1 MAKSFRRFREDSYDD
16 EWGNDDDYENKRK
29 RNKLRE
35 RKQKQRQKFNEKMS
49 SFDEK
54 DLDD

>member
-1 MAKSFRRFREDSYDD
+1 MAKSFRRFREDQYDD
-16 EWGNDDDYENKRK
+16 EWGDADEFQERK
-29 RNKLRE
+29 RNKLKD

-54 DLDD
+54 SDDI